1 MTPQDTQAY
10 RFGLPLLI
18 VMSLLTP
25 LTGTIRAA
33 QKQAVDMGSAS
44 MTAVTHVATTAV
56 PVVVQLTMTA
66 QPGVVQPAPA
76 DPTPSA
82 RHALRSPALPGQF
95 KRPMMGLGSGILMD
109 AQGYILTNHHVIQGA
124 TMITAILADKRA
136 YPARVIGVDVK
147 TDLAVLK
154 IDAPEPLPYAI
165 FGDSDKVEVGTWVV
179 AIGHPQGLAETV
191 THGIISGK
199 HRHGLSEANGYE
211 DFLQTDA
218 AMNPGN
224 SGGPLLNLRAEVIG
238 INTTIVSQTGGFEGM
253 GFAIPSNMALAVARA
268 LIASGKVEHAW
279 FGVEVHDVTHA
290 EAQGLGLPAIH
301 GVVVDAVVPGG
312 PAAQSGLLPGDV
324 VLAYQ
329 AQPIV
334 DINAFRNAVLA
345 TAVGQPVQVTLVRRG
360 QPQQVT
366 MTPEDGER
374 VTQQALVDFSAHFG
388 VAVRAISLEETSAYE
403 LAPHLGVTITQVQP
417 TSVLG
422 RLGFEVHDILLA
434 INNHPLTGVESLA
447 ELTSALQPPQR
458 LVILGLDHRSGE
470 TGVVQVELQE

>member
-1 MTPQDTQAY
+1 
-10 RFGLPLLI
+10 
-18 VMSLLTP
+18 
-25 LTGTIRAA
+25 
-33 QKQAVDMGSAS
+33 
-44 MTAVTHVATTAV
+44 
-56 PVVVQLTMTA
+56 
-66 QPGVVQPAPA
+66 
-76 DPTPSA
+76 
-82 RHALRSPALPGQF
+82 
-95 KRPMMGLGSGILMD
+95 
-109 AQGYILTNHHVIQGA
+109 
-124 TMITAILADKRA
+124 
-136 YPARVIGVDVK
+136 
-147 TDLAVLK
+147 
-154 IDAPEPLPYAI
+154 LPYAI

-253 GFAIPSNMALAVARA
+253 GFAIPSNIALAVARA
-268 LIASGKVEHAW
+268 LIASGKVERAW

-345 TAVGQPVQVTLVRRG
+345 TAVGQPVQVTLMRRG

-374 VTQQALVDFSAHFG
+374 VTQKALADFSAHFG